1 MHRKINASQI
11 GRNDLGWLKSLF
23 HFSFADY
30 YNPDN
35 MRFGALRVI
44 NDDLVLP
51 GTGFDWHP
59 HRDMEI
65 ISYVLNGEV
74 THGDTMGNENTI
86 GRGDVQYMSAGSG
99 LQHKEYNFSKETARF
114 LQIWIMPEG
123 RGYKPQY
130 GDKRFTKEQRQDQWL
145 HIASPMAGDAPIRI
159 HQDANLY
166 ATELAAGKQLTLS
179 VPEGRQAYLV
189 LAEGEAVVNG
199 ETLSARDAMELVEED
214 AVITAVTDAHVV
226 VVEMKVPGA

>member
-86 GRGDVQYMSAGSG
+86 GRGS
-99 LQHKEYNFSKETARF
+99 R
-114 LQIWIMPEG
+114 
-123 RGYKPQY
+123 
-130 GDKRFTKEQRQDQWL
+130 
-145 HIASPMAGDAPIRI
+145 
-159 HQDANLY
+159 
-166 ATELAAGKQLTLS
+166 
-179 VPEGRQAYLV
+179 
-189 LAEGEAVVNG
+189 
-199 ETLSARDAMELVEED
+199 
-214 AVITAVTDAHVV
+214 
-226 VVEMKVPGA
+226 